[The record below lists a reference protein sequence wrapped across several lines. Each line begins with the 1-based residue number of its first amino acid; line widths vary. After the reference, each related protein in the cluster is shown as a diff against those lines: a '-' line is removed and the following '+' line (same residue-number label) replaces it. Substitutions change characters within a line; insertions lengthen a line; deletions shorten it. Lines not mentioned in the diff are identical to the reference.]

1 MLDKVNGAPRAM
13 TLSKEHGRRFE
24 ELPHIAG
31 HDKGGGPESK
41 QELRQRSGVRDL
53 LSQRYGRTWA
63 TKLATDDCASD
74 SRAAETVIA
83 RLLSHRSVRQYLP
96 KALPEGTL
104 ELLVAAAQSAASS
117 SNLQLWSVVAVEDP
131 ERRQALAQVANNQAH
146 IQQAPLF
153 LVWVA
158 DLNRATEL
166 AQARGVPSE
175 GLSYLEMFLMAS
187 IDTALA
193 AQNAVVAAESLGLGT
208 VYVGALRNHSERV
221 AELLGLPSKAFA
233 VFGLSVG
240 WPSPDVPVAIK
251 PRLPQAVVLHRDR
264 YELSESEHAAVGG
277 YDALMERFYGDQ
289 SMPVPAGGWSLHS
302 AKRVASAAAL
312 NGRHVLRDVLGR
324 LGFELR

>member
-1 MLDKVNGAPRAM
+1 M
-13 TLSKEHGRRFE
+13 TLPTEPRRPFE
-24 ELPHIAG
+24 SLPLIAG
-31 HDKGGGPESK
+31 DDEAGGPESAESFRK
-41 QELRQRSGVRDL
+41 PPDVRAL
-53 LSQRYGRTWA
+53 LGQRYGRVWSDEVA
-63 TKLATDDCASD
+63 TEASASD
-74 SRAAETVIA
+74 ARDAETVIA

-96 KALPEGTL
+96 KALPAGTL
-104 ELLVAAAQSAASS
+104 ELLVAAAQSAATS
-117 SNLQLWSVVAVEDP
+117 SNLQLWSVVAVEDA
-131 ERRQALAQVANNQAH
+131 ERRRALAQVANNQAH

-166 AQARGVPSE
+166 GQARGIPGE

-208 VYVGALRNHSERV
+208 VYIGALRNHPERV

-233 VFGLSVG
+233 VFGLCVG
-240 WPSPDVPVAIK
+240 WPNPDAPAAIK
-251 PRLPQAVVLHRDR
+251 PRLPQPVVLHRDR
-264 YELSESEHAAVGG
+264 YALSELEHAAVGA
-277 YDALMERFYGDQ
+277 YDALMHGFYSDQ